1 MKKRCL
7 AFLLALSLVTAFC
20 AVPVFALE
28 DRASKTLSS
37 YLGVMKAGS
46 KSGELRI
53 SYEVHA
59 NTTADS
65 VGVSS
70 IALYNSGGVYMT
82 TILGSTDNGLI
93 DTDCVTCAGTYS
105 HTAVPGNSYYAAI
118 TVFAQIGDEYDSRV
132 ITTKIVTAPTT
143 P

>member
-7 AFLLALSLVTAFC
+7 AFFLAVSLVTAFC

-37 YLGVMKAGS
+37 YLAVMNAGN

-53 SYEVHA
+53 SYEVYA
-59 NTTADS
+59 NKKADS

-70 IALYNSGGVYMT
+70 IALYNSRGIYMT
-82 TILGSTDNGLI
+82 TILGSTENGLI
-93 DTDCVTCAGTYS
+93 ESGCVTCKNTYS
-105 HTAVPGNSYYAAI
+105 HTAVSGNSYYAAV
-118 TVFAQIGDEYDSRV
+118 TVFAEIGDDYDSRV
-132 ITTKIVTAPTT
+132 VTTDIVTAP
-143 P
+143 

>member
-7 AFLLALSLVTAFC
+7 SFLLALTLVTAFC

-37 YLGVMKAGS
+37 YLVVMEPGSKAG
-46 KSGELRI
+46 KLLFTYNI
-53 SYEVHA
+53 CA
-59 NTTADS
+59 NDYADS
-65 VGVSS
+65 VGISS
-70 IALYNSGGVYMT
+70 IALYSSTGIYMT

-93 DTDCVTCAGTYS
+93 EEDDFTCTGSYS
-105 HTAVPGNSYYAAI
+105 HTAVPGNSYYAAV
-118 TVFAQIGDEYDSRV
+118 TVFAKIGNDYDSRV
-132 ITTKIVTAPTT
+132 VTTDIVTAPTS